1 MSHWPI
7 LPILLP
13 LFAGAL
19 LLILPSHERLKRTL
33 SLLATLALLPLSLYL
48 LQLADDGQLRVYAL
62 GDWQPRICP
71 VRGSLFRAMPVSVL
85 GGDGGAA

>member
-62 GDWQPRICP
+62 GDWQPPFGII
-71 VRGSLFRAMPVSVL
+71 AMARLVTATRL
-85 GGDGGAA
+85 